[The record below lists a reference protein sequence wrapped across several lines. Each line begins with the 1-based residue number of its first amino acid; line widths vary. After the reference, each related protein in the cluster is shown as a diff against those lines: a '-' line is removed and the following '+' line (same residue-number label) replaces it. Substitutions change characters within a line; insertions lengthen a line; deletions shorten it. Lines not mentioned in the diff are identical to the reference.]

1 MTVVLDSSGWIELLA
16 GTDRA
21 PLFEPALRA
30 DRLIVPS
37 IVRYEVGRYTFS
49 HRGAEGRELALTALS
64 KFEQV
69 PVDDLVADTASEL
82 AHAHKLAMADALVYA
97 VAQVADAELWTQDKH
112 FEHLPRAKFFPK
124 SSAPRR
130 S

>member
-1 MTVVLDSSGWIELLA
+1 MNILLDSSGWIELLA

-49 HRGAEGRELALTALS
+49 HKGAEGRELALTALS

-69 PVDDLVADTASEL
+69 PVDDIVADVASEL
-82 AHAHKLAMADALVYA
+82 AHNHKLAMADALVYA

-112 FEHLPRAKFFPK
+112 FERLPRVKFSPK
-124 SSAPRR
+124 R
-130 S
+130 

>member
-1 MTVVLDSSGWIELLA
+1 VNIVLDSSGWIELLA

-49 HRGAEGRELALTALS
+49 HKGAGGRELALTALS

-69 PVDDLVADTASEL
+69 PVDDVVADVASEL
-82 AHAHKLAMADALVYA
+82 AHNHKLAMADALVYA

-112 FEHLPRAKFFPK
+112 FERLPRVKFFPK
-124 SSAPRR
+124 R
-130 S
+130 

>member
-1 MTVVLDSSGWIELLA
+1 VNIVLDSSGWIELLA

-49 HRGAEGRELALTALS
+49 HKGAAGRELALTALS

-69 PVDDLVADTASEL
+69 PIDDMVADVASEL
-82 AHAHKLAMADALVYA
+82 AHVHKLAMADALVYA
-97 VAQVADAELWTQDKH
+97 AAQVADAELWTQDKH
-112 FEHLPRAKFFPK
+112 FERLPRVKLFPK
-124 SSAPRR
+124 G
-130 S
+130 

>member
-1 MTVVLDSSGWIELLA
+1 MNIVLDSSGWIELLA

-21 PLFEPALRA
+21 PLFEPVLRA
-30 DRLIVPS
+30 NRLVVPS

-49 HRGAEGRELALTALS
+49 HKGAEGREVALTALS

-69 PVDDLVADTASEL
+69 PVDDVVADVASES
-82 AHAHKLAMADALVYA
+82 AHNHKLAMADALVYA

-112 FEHLPRAKFFPK
+112 FERLPRVKFFPK
-124 SSAPRR
+124 G
-130 S
+130 

>member
-1 MTVVLDSSGWIELLA
+1 VNIVLDSSGWIELLA

-49 HRGAEGRELALTALS
+49 HKGAEGRELALTALS

-69 PVDDLVADTASEL
+69 PVDDVVADVASEL
-82 AHAHKLAMADALVYA
+82 ANNHKLAMADALVYA

-112 FEHLPRAKFFPK
+112 FERLPRVKFFPK
-124 SSAPRR
+124 R
-130 S
+130 